1 MRGPV
6 EAGRVMG
13 DTAHPHASRG
23 ILMMLAG
30 TMTFALLDTLSKYLV
45 KSYPAPMVVWARYAV
60 PLLLM
65 ALVFGPRLGRR
76 LMHSH
81 DHQRQIARGL
91 LLTGAT
97 LAMVFALRVMP
108 LAEAQAISFVHPLLL
123 TLLAV
128 QLLGER
134 VRGVGWFAVCL
145 GFTGML
151 IIVRPGGSVFTP
163 AALLPLANALCYALY
178 QLVTRQVAH
187 RDGTLPSLFYVLL
200 VGSLVM
206 TAALPFSWQT
216 PDLWGIAGLLGA
228 GLLAGGGH
236 FLIIKAF
243 QAAPA
248 SVCAPFAYG
257 QLVWVT
263 LFGALV
269 FSELP
274 DGLTLIG
281 MLVVVAGGLLV
292 ALARRWQR
300 G

>member
-1 MRGPV
+1 MN
-6 EAGRVMG
+6 AA
-13 DTAHPHASRG
+13 AHRPIRRG

-30 TMTFALLDTLSKYLV
+30 TMTFALLDTLSKLLV
-45 KSYPAPMVVWARYAV
+45 KTYPAPMVVWARYAV

-65 ALVFGPRLGRR
+65 ALVVGPRLGRG
-76 LMHSH
+76 LVHSH
-81 DHQRQIARGL
+81 DYQRQAARGI

-128 QLLGER
+128 WLLGEK
-134 VRGVGWFAVCL
+134 VRGVGWFAVGL
-145 GFTGML
+145 GFLGML
-151 IIVRPGGSVFTP
+151 VIVRPGGAVFTP
-163 AALLPLANALCYALY
+163 EALLPLANALCYALY

-187 RDGTLPSLFYVLL
+187 RDGTLPSLFFVLL

-206 TAALPFSWQT
+206 TAVLPFNWRT
-216 PDLWGIAGLLGA
+216 PDPWGVAGLLGA
-228 GLLAGGGH
+228 GLLAGTGH
-236 FLIIKAF
+236 LLIIKAF

-263 LFGALV
+263 LFGSLL
-269 FSELP
+269 FHELP
-274 DGLTLIG
+274 DGVTLVG
-281 MLVVVAGGLLV
+281 MLVVVASGLLV